1 MFDAL
6 IRGSLRKPWLVLGA
20 ALLLLGL
27 GLLAAKRLPVD
38 VLPDLSA
45 PSVTVVTET
54 TGLAPEEAEKL
65 ITLPIEQSLGGAWG
79 VRRIRSSTGIGI
91 SLVWIEFEWDVD
103 PLVARQVVSE
113 RLAVARGSL
122 PSGIEPA
129 LAPASSIMGE
139 IMFIGLQGNPE
150 VSERDLRDTAET
162 LVRRRL
168 LAVSGIAQVVPIG
181 GSVRQVQITLQPDR
195 LMALGLGAEAVLE
208 SLRGASD
215 TTSGGVYVAGAQD
228 YLIRGVGRFHSLDGI
243 GETVVAEREGVPV
256 RVADVAVV
264 SFGDELRRGAAAVNG
279 RPAVVLKVQKQPHA
293 DTVELTR
300 RVDLAL
306 DEVARSLPKNMSLYR
321 KGFRQADFIRVAIDN
336 VLVVLRDA
344 AILVTIVLAMFLLSW
359 RTTLISLVALPL
371 SLLAGL
377 LVLWLAGASINTMT
391 LGGFAIAMGELVDD
405 AIIDVE
411 NVHRRLRENAL
422 LPPDHRRPVLE
433 VVYLA
438 SKEIRSSVVFATLII
453 LLVFAPLFFLSGIE
467 GRLLQPLGLAYVTSV
482 AASLFVALTV
492 TPVLCS
498 LLLGR
503 TQHQAEKPPSRLV
516 RWLEAAYR
524 PLLRASLRVPIPIA
538 LASVGAAAFAVMT
551 ILSFGRSFLPEFNEG
566 SLNIAA
572 ATAPGT
578 SLEASNAAVSRLE
591 KALLAHPSVRSII
604 RSTGRAEKDEHALDV
619 NFSELEVGLDIEKG
633 EREEVF
639 ADVRK
644 LASQI
649 PGLAVTVGQ
658 PISHR
663 IEHLVSGVRA
673 SLVVKLYGPELDQ
686 LRQLATKAEA
696 AMREVP
702 GIVDL
707 SVEQQT
713 EVPELAVVPRTTEL
727 ASFGMT
733 PGDLARFV
741 RMAFVGEPVGTWWSG
756 ERPVDVVVKLPDL
769 YRTDESLLR
778 STPVDV
784 RGARYA
790 ELGAIADIQKT
801 LGPNLVNREDI
812 QRRIIVT
819 ANVAGRDVRGTA
831 LDVQRAVSG
840 SVPLPAGY
848 YFSLG
853 GQFESEASAS
863 RTIVLLSAFA
873 LFGMFALLIYAFR
886 SVRDALIVMINL
898 PLALLGGAAAVWL
911 GGGVMSIASLVGF
924 ITLFGIATRNGI
936 MLLSHYRHMIEQEG
950 VTPEVAVVEGSVHR
964 LTPVL
969 MTALTAALALV
980 PIVLATGEPGNE
992 IQAPMAAVILGGLVS
1007 STFLNL
1013 LVIPALFSRF
1023 GSTRNLRASSNSA
1036 Q

>member
-6 IRGSLRKPWLVLGA
+6 IRGSLQRPWLVLGA

-54 TGLAPEEAEKL
+54 GGLAPEEAERL
-65 ITLPIEQSLGGAWG
+65 VTLPIEQALGGASG

-91 SLVWIEFEWDVD
+91 SLVWIEFEWDIE

-113 RLAVARGSL
+113 RLAVARGSMPAGVE
-122 PSGIEPA
+122 PS

-139 IMFIGLQGNPE
+139 IMFVGLTGTPD
-150 VSERDLRDTAET
+150 VSESDLRDVAET
-162 LVRRRL
+162 TVRRRL
-168 LAVSGIAQVVPIG
+168 LAVSGMAQVVPIG
-181 GSVRQVQITLQPDR
+181 GAVRQLHITLQPER
-195 LMALGLGAEAVLE
+195 LMALGLGAEQVLE
-208 SLRGASD
+208 ALRRASD

-228 YLIRGVGRFHSLDGI
+228 YLIRGVGRFGSPESI
-243 GETVVAEREGVPV
+243 GATVISEREGVPI
-256 RVADVAVV
+256 RVADVAEVG
-264 SFGDELRRGAAAVNG
+264 FGEELRRGQAAVDG
-279 RPAVVLKVQKQPHA
+279 RHAVVLKLQKQPHA
-293 DTVELTR
+293 DTVKLTE

-306 DEVARSLPKNMSLYR
+306 DDVARSLPEGMSLYR
-321 KGFRQADFIRVAIDN
+321 KGFRQADFIQVAVRN
-336 VLVVLRDA
+336 VLTVLRDA
-344 AILVTIVLAMFLLSW
+344 AVLVAVVLAMFLMSW
-359 RTTLISLVALPL
+359 RTTVISLVALPL

-377 LVLWLAGASINTMT
+377 IVLWLAGASINTMT

-411 NVHRRLRENAL
+411 NVHRRLRQNAAL
-422 LPPDHRRPVLE
+422 APELRRSTID
-433 VVYLA
+433 VVYRA
-438 SKEIRSSVVFATLII
+438 SKEIRSSVVFATVII
-453 LLVFAPLFFLSGIE
+453 VLVFAPLFFLSGIE

-482 AASLFVALTV
+482 AASLIIALTV
-492 TPVLCS
+492 TPVLCW

-503 TQHQAEKPPSRLV
+503 IESHAVNARSRVV
-516 RWLEAAYR
+516 RTLEALYR
-524 PLLRASLRVPIPIA
+524 PTLRAVLRVPIPIA
-538 LASVGAAAFAVMT
+538 AASLAAAALAVAAL
-551 ILSFGRSFLPEFNEG
+551 LSFGRSFLPEFNEG

-578 SLEASNAAVSRLE
+578 SLETSDKTVARLE
-591 KALLAHPSVRSII
+591 KALLAHPAVRSVI

-619 NFSELEVGLDIEKG
+619 NFSELEVGLDLSKG
-633 EREEVF
+633 EREQIF
-639 ADVRK
+639 ADVRAV
-644 LASQI
+644 ASEI

-673 SLVVKLYGPELDQ
+673 SLVVKLYGEDLDQ
-686 LRQLATKAEA
+686 LRAMAKKAEA

-702 GIVDL
+702 GVVDL
-707 SVEQQT
+707 AVEQQT
-713 EVPELAVVPRTTEL
+713 EVPELAIVPRSTEL

-733 PGDLARFV
+733 PGELARFV
-741 RMAFVGEPVGTWWSG
+741 RMAFVGEGVGIWWSG
-756 ERPVDVVVKLPDL
+756 ERAVDVVVKLPEL
-769 YRTDESLLR
+769 YRSDEKLLR
-778 STPVDV
+778 ATPVDV

-790 ELGAIADIQKT
+790 ELGSIAEIQKT

-812 QRRIIVT
+812 QRRILVT
-819 ANVAGRDVRGTA
+819 ANVAGRDLRGTA
-831 LDVQRAVSG
+831 LDVQGAVEAA
-840 SVPLPAGY
+840 VPRPPGY

-863 RTIVLLSAFA
+863 RTIVALSAIA
-873 LFGMFALLIYAFR
+873 LVGMLGLLIYAFR
-886 SVRDALIVMINL
+886 SLRDALLVMVNL
-898 PLALLGGAAAVWL
+898 PLALLGGVAAVWI
-911 GGGVMSIASLVGF
+911 GGGTMSIASLVGF

-936 MLLSHYRHMIEQEG
+936 MMLTHYRHLIREEG
-950 VTPEVAVVEGSVHR
+950 MPLALAVVEGSIHR

-1007 STFLNL
+1007 STLLNL
-1013 LVIPALFSRF
+1013 LVIPPLFARF
-1023 GSTRNLRASSNSA
+1023 GSGTGGDP
-1036 Q
+1036 